1 MHEYSLT
8 LNLIETVEEE
18 RIKNNAKKIKK
29 ISLKIGKFSGV
40 ETILISHSFEIL
52 KKEREPF
59 KEAELQIEF
68 EDAEVKCKNC
78 GNLFKPDDFPF
89 ICPNCENIYN
99 EIIKGF
105 DIIIEKIEMEI

>member
-8 LNLIETVEEE
+8 LNLIEIVDEE

-40 ETILISHSFEIL
+40 EEILISHCFEIL
-52 KKEREPF
+52 KKEKEPF
-59 KEAELQIEF
+59 KEAELQIEV
-68 EDAEVKCKNC
+68 ENPEVKCKNC
-78 GNLFKPDDFPF
+78 GNIFEPIDFPF
-89 ICPNCENIYN
+89 ICPNCGNIYS
-99 EIIKGF
+99 EIVKGL